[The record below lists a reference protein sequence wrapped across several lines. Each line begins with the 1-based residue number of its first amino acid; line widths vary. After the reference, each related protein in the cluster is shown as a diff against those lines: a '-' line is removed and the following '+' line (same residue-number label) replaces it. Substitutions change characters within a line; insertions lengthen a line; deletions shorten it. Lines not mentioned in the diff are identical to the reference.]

1 MVGNDLHGAFFAIR
15 LDVSMPWAK
24 QGKQSVLGGASSR
37 MGVWSN
43 RLVEKN
49 LMEEMSKRK

>member
-1 MVGNDLHGAFFAIR
+1 VVGNDLHGAFIAIR

-37 MGVWSN
+37 MGVRSN

>member
-1 MVGNDLHGAFFAIR
+1 MVGNDLHGAFIAIC

-37 MGVWSN
+37 MGVRSN

-49 LMEEMSKRK
+49 LMDEMSKRK